1 MMKNIYKNV
10 KLIDSDDKKV
20 FFSGL
25 NELSVILNK
34 NSVSDWVFNKNNKF
48 ARIDQILETTSIMI
62 LKYDLFRKYCY
73 YDV

>member
-1 MMKNIYKNV
+1 LNENIKISNFKNHLENKIIEMMKNIYKNV

-34 NSVSDWVFNKNNKF
+34 NSVSD
-48 ARIDQILETTSIMI
+48 
-62 LKYDLFRKYCY
+62 
-73 YDV
+73 